1 MADLSIKLSKI
12 ESGRS
17 LFKVSLR
24 VAYPNKVGLETIIE
38 AISETMAKLSSK
50 TLVIPGEKKSQKK

>member
-17 LFKVSLR
+17 LFKVSMRLP
-24 VAYPNKVGLETIIE
+24 YPDKIPLETIIE
-38 AISETMAKLSSK
+38 AISKSLASLSSK
-50 TLVIPGEKKSQKK
+50 TLKIPKK

>member
-17 LFKVSLR
+17 LFKVSMRLQ
-24 VAYPNKVGLETIIE
+24 YPNKIGLETIIE
-38 AISETMAKLSSK
+38 AISK
-50 TLVIPGEKKSQKK
+50 TIEDLGSRTLKIPKK

>member
-17 LFKVSLR
+17 LFKVVMRLP
-24 VAYPNKVGLETIIE
+24 YPDKIGLETIIE
-38 AISETMAKLSSK
+38 AITKQIQDLSSK
-50 TLVIPGEKKSQKK
+50 ILKIPK